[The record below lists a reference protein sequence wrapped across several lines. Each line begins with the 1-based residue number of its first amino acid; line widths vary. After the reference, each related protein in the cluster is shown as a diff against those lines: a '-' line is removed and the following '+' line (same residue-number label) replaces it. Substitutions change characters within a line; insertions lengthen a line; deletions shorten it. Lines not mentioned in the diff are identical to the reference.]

1 MKLICIEDDHP
12 GLKDILKKC
21 RGLSDVSEAS
31 GFSSGKEAVD
41 WFYSQDASL
50 AIVDIDEDMPRIR
63 VKTFGNFE
71 IFVDGDT
78 ISFHRQR
85 AKEVLAYL
93 FDRQGSGVSRADIF
107 AALYGDVEYDRSYQK
122 QLDVI
127 IRSLKDTLK
136 ENGISRLLDTKGGL
150 LRIVPEMVDCDL
162 YRFFS
167 GDEEAKKEY
176 RGEYMSSYSWAMMTE
191 AYIDQSM
198 ILGR

>member
-1 MKLICIEDDHP
+1 MKLICIEEDHP
-12 GLKDILKKC
+12 GYKDILKKC

-31 GFSSGKEAVD
+31 GFSNGKEALD
-41 WFYSQDASL
+41 WFLSQDSAM
-50 AIVDIDEDMPRIR
+50 AIVDVDLDMPRIR

-78 ISFHRQR
+78 VAFKRQR

-93 FDRQGSGVSRADIF
+93 VDRQGSGVSRAEIF
-107 AALYGDVEYDRSYQK
+107 AALYEDEEYDRSYQK

-127 IRSLKDTLK
+127 IRSLKETLN
-136 ENGISRLLDTKGGL
+136 ENGISRFLDTKGGL
-150 LRIVPEMVDCDL
+150 LRIIPEMADCDL
-162 YRFFS
+162 YRFFK

-176 RGEYMSSYSWAMMTE
+176 RGEYMSSYSWGMMTE